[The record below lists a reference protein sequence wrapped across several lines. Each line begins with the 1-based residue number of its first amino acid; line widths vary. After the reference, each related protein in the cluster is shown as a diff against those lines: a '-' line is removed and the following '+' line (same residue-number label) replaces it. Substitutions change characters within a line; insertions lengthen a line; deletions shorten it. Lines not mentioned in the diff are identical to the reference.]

1 MKTIILKNIVK
12 FRKKK
17 KIEKI
22 IFESNHSLNSNS
34 IKKLISKLNKIEK
47 NIDKLQEE
55 ALIIGNYIDYN
66 SLKINGKSIQELK
79 KFQKKD
85 LIMQKEAKK
94 LLKRQVDLDRKYMFG
109 YPANMIE
116 ESSMV
121 KYLRW
126 IESKLF
132 YINSCG
138 TAYEKGNYKLCKN
151 KFELNIISS
160 ISKNLGISTR
170 DYWGYI
176 TSGGT
181 EGNFWGIREG
191 LNTYPKGIL
200 YFSDSTHYS
209 VYKYVE
215 MTNNI
220 KYDVIPTIDGSIDK
234 EILVNK
240 IINNDKS
247 KIDGVVLV
255 LNFVTTEMGSCD
267 DIEYIINNLIKNGIP
282 FYIHVDAALY
292 GGIPNNQKKS
302 PSQKLKKI
310 IKLEVDSISISL
322 HKYIG
327 LPKTNGIL
335 LAKNKNKSHFIEYIG
350 QHDRTIC
357 GSRDFLP
364 FTTQQQII
372 EMYSRSS
379 PNDYYKNI
387 RYFEKKLIDNN
398 IYFKKGDINGNIFVV
413 KKPSKYIC
421 KKYQLSNFKKENKWY
436 SHIIIFPFHE
446 KIIIDNLVEDLS
458 KEYNGMKGGK

>member
-1 MKTIILKNIVK
+1 MTKIILKNIVNL
-12 FRKKK
+12 RKKN

-22 IFESNHSLNSNS
+22 IFESNRSLNSNS
-34 IKKLISKLNKIEK
+34 IMKLTKKLNKIEK
-47 NIDKLQEE
+47 LIDNLQEE

-66 SLKINGKSIQELK
+66 ALKTNGKSIEELK
-79 KFQKKD
+79 KIQKKD
-85 LIMQKEAKK
+85 LIMQKEAKE
-94 LLKRQVDLDRKYMFG
+94 LLKRQVELDRKYMFG

-151 KFELNIISS
+151 KYELNIISL
-160 ISKNLGISTR
+160 IAKNLGISTR

-191 LNTYPKGIL
+191 LNIYPKGVL

-215 MTNNI
+215 MTKNI
-220 KYDVIPTIDGSIDK
+220 KYEVIPTIDGCIDK
-234 EILVNK
+234 EILLNK

-255 LNFVTTEMGSCD
+255 LNFGTTEMGSCD
-267 DIEYIINNLIKNGIP
+267 DIEYILNVLRKNKIP
-282 FYIHVDAALY
+282 YYIHVDAALY
-292 GGIPNNQKKS
+292 GGIPNNQRKS
-302 PSQKLKKI
+302 PSQKLKNI
-310 IKLEVDSISISL
+310 VELEVDSISISL

-335 LAKNKNKSHFIEYIG
+335 LAKNNNKSHFIEYIG

-364 FTTQQQII
+364 FTTQQQLI
-372 EMYSRSS
+372 EMYSRSFS
-379 PNDYYKNI
+379 KDYYKNI
-387 RYFEKKLIDNN
+387 QYFEKKLKENN
-398 IYFKKGDINGNIFVV
+398 IPFKKGNENGNIFII
-413 KKPSKYIC
+413 KKPRKYIC

-436 SHIIIFPFHE
+436 THIIIFPFHE
-446 KIIIDNLVEDLS
+446 KTIIDNLVEDLS
-458 KEYNGMKGGK
+458 KEYNYISGGK